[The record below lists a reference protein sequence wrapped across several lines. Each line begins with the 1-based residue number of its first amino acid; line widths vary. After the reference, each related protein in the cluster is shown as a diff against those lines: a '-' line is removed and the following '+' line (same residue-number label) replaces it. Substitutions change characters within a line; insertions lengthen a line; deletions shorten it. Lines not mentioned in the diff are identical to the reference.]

1 MMAVSRMIAM
11 MMGHVHAKLVGVVQ
25 SKLRLYFFF
34 IIVIRFNI
42 NMIRCNTCD
51 ESQNYQLVDGYN
63 NINGQ
68 SQRQCVKKLCSSNN
82 QSYKCQNNGTCAPD
96 DESSDKGSK
105 CICQVILIL

>member
-1 MMAVSRMIAM
+1 
-11 MMGHVHAKLVGVVQ
+11 
-25 SKLRLYFFF
+25 
-34 IIVIRFNI
+34 
-42 NMIRCNTCD
+42 MIRCNTCD

-105 CICQVILIL
+105 CICQVYTEFLIKNHAVIFILK

>member
-1 MMAVSRMIAM
+1 MMAVSRMIAT
-11 MMGHVHAKLVGVVQ
+11 MMGLAHAKLVGVVQ
-25 SKLRLYFFF
+25 SELRLEF
-34 IIVIRFNI
+34 ILYNT
-42 NMIRCNTCD
+42 MIRCNTCD

-63 NINGQ
+63 NQNGQ